1 MARIRMLSA
10 GLGGSS
16 KYNVNPWGNQGGG
29 NKKQGLPPIRNKSV
43 EFISRSI
50 RIRAWG
56 NPEQRRKVFF
66 INQLGGIGHH
76 PSTMFGPRSDG
87 VKKMRFN

>member
-50 RIRAWG
+50 KIRAWG

-66 INQLGGIGHH
+66 INQTDREVYMKNNL
-76 PSTMFGPRSDG
+76 
-87 VKKMRFN
+87 VKLLVSGW